1 MAKETRLA
9 FTPPPPPK
17 ADPKDLAMWARRLTV
32 LLPLFLGQMQQ
43 VLLET
48 QSQTYDINVPVPED
62 ENIVTLEAQT
72 DLVASAGEI

>member
-48 QSQTYDINVPVPED
+48 LTYLYQRTRISLPWKLRLTSLHRQERFN
-62 ENIVTLEAQT
+62 AYFH
-72 DLVASAGEI
+72 